1 MRMNYCVIDVAGRER
16 YDGASLHDAMGIF
29 ATLQVA
35 DIEGRLDDEGCLMTD
50 MDCGYGAS
58 LSTTGDIN
66 VELLNGACN
75 LSGCWDCSGNEDEF
89 GPDDFGDQ
97 AESLAAEIR
106 QNKAS

>member
-1 MRMNYCVIDVAGRER
+1 
-16 YDGASLHDAMGIF
+16 MGIF

-75 LSGCWDCSGNEDEF
+75 LSGCWDCSGDHGWGEDLTY
-89 GPDDFGDQ
+89 Q
-97 AESLAAEIR
+97 AESLADEIR
-106 QNKAS
+106 RDKAS

>member
-75 LSGCWDCSGNEDEF
+75 LSGCWDCNGEYLNIPWEK
-89 GPDDFGDQ
+89 GDQ
-97 AESLAAEIR
+97 AESLADEIR
-106 QNKAS
+106 RDKAS